1 MSAQAAKAAD
11 AARMRRSFVTP
22 EGVDLQ
28 LEIGDASQ
36 RAGAFLID
44 LAIIVGVLIA
54 MSFVLMLAGI
64 GTAGVTGISWVLI
77 VWILAAFVLRNFY
90 FTFFELSAKAA
101 TPGKRMMGLR
111 VAARHGGRLE
121 AQAVLVRNI
130 MRELEVFVPISVMAT
145 GAGED
150 SLDGWMYL
158 LTFIWV
164 SIFTFFP
171 LFNKDRLRIGDL
183 VGGTWVVRTP
193 KQALLRDM
201 ADDLTERSQHYRFSD
216 AQLAAYGIKELQVLE
231 QVLRGSDAD
240 TMRTV
245 AQRICTKIGMTYR
258 WDQSD
263 EAFLN
268 AYYQGLRGT
277 LESKLLMGNRRVD
290 KFDR

>member
-1 MSAQAAKAAD
+1 MSYNEEPIGQSFDMGRVISGTFSAIAKN
-11 AARMRRSFVTP
+11 FV
-22 EGVDLQ
+22 VFL
-28 LEIGDASQ
+28 
-36 RAGAFLID
+36 AGAFLID

-64 GTAGVTGISWVLI
+64 GTAAVTGISWVLI

-130 MRELEVFVPISVMAT
+130 MRELEVFVPITVMAT

-201 ADDLTERSQHYRFSD
+201 ADDLTERSQQYSFSD

>member
-171 LFNKDRLRIGDL
+171 MFNKDRLRIGDL

-245 AQRICTKIGMTYR
+245 AQRI
-258 WDQSD
+258 
-263 EAFLN
+263 
-268 AYYQGLRGT
+268 
-277 LESKLLMGNRRVD
+277 
-290 KFDR
+290 

>member
-231 QVLRGSDAD
+231 QVLRSSDAD

>member
-171 LFNKDRLRIGDL
+171 MFNKDRLRIGDL

-201 ADDLTERSQHYRFSD
+201 ADDLTERSQHYHFSD

>member
-1 MSAQAAKAAD
+1 MSAKAAKAAEV
-11 AARMRRSFVTP
+11 ASMRRNFVTP

-44 LAIIVGVLIA
+44 FAIILFFLASLSVILVL
-54 MSFVLMLAGI
+54 VGI
-64 GTAGVTGISWVLI
+64 GTDTLAGLEWVLI
-77 VWILAAFVLRNFY
+77 VWFLMAFAVRNFY
-90 FTFFELSAKAA
+90 FTYFELSAKAA

-121 AQAVLVRNI
+121 AQSVLVRNI
-130 MRELEVFVPISVMAT
+130 MRELEIFVPISVMAT

-150 SLDGWMYL
+150 SLDAWMYL
-158 LTFIWV
+158 LTFVWV

-201 ADDLTERSQHYRFSD
+201 ADDMAERSQQHQFSD

-231 QVLRGSDAD
+231 QVLRGGDTD

>member
-171 LFNKDRLRIGDL
+171 MFNKDRLRIGDL

>member
-1 MSAQAAKAAD
+1 MSAQAAKTAD
-11 AARMRRSFVTP
+11 AVRMRRSFVTP

-54 MSFVLMLAGI
+54 MSLVLTLAGI
-64 GTAGVTGISWVLI
+64 GTAAVTGIGWVLS

-201 ADDLTERSQHYRFSD
+201 ADDLSERSQHFRFSD

-290 KFDR
+290 KFGR

>member
-11 AARMRRSFVTP
+11 AVRMRRSFVTP

-54 MSFVLMLAGI
+54 MSLVLTLAGI
-64 GTAGVTGISWVLI
+64 GTAAVTGIGWVLI

>member
-1 MSAQAAKAAD
+1 MSAQAAKAAE
-11 AARMRRSFVTP
+11 AVRMRRSFVTP

-64 GTAGVTGISWVLI
+64 GTAAVTGISWVLI

-201 ADDLTERSQHYRFSD
+201 ADDLSERSQHYRFSD

>member
-1 MSAQAAKAAD
+1 MSTQAAKAAKVVSP
-11 AARMRRSFVTP
+11 RRSFVTP

-44 LAIIVGVLIA
+44 LAIIIFFLIA
-54 MSFVLMLAGI
+54 MSLVLALAGI
-64 GTAGVTGISWVLI
+64 GTMDAAGIEWVMI
-77 VWILAAFVLRNFY
+77 VWILIAFAVRNFY

-130 MRELEVFVPISVMAT
+130 MRELEVFIPISVMAT
-145 GAGED
+145 GAGQD

-158 LTFIWV
+158 LTFVWV

-201 ADDLTERSQHYRFSD
+201 ADDVVERSRHYNFTD
-216 AQLAAYGIKELQVLE
+216 DQLAAYGIKELQVLE
-231 QVLRGSDAD
+231 QVLRGGDPD
-240 TMRTV
+240 TLRSV

-277 LESKLLMGNRRVD
+277 LESKLLMGNRRAD

>member
-1 MSAQAAKAAD
+1 MSAQAAKAAE
-11 AARMRRSFVTP
+11 AVRMRRSFVTP

-54 MSFVLMLAGI
+54 MSLVLTLAGI
-64 GTAGVTGISWVLI
+64 GTAAVTGIGWVLI

-201 ADDLTERSQHYRFSD
+201 ADDLSERSQHFRFSD

>member
-1 MSAQAAKAAD
+1 MSAQAAKAAE
-11 AARMRRSFVTP
+11 AVRMRRSFVTP

-64 GTAGVTGISWVLI
+64 GTAAVTGISWVLI

-130 MRELEVFVPISVMAT
+130 MRELEVFVPITVMAT

-201 ADDLTERSQHYRFSD
+201 ADDLSERSQHYRFSD